1 MDKIH
6 IWNMALGFIGTRTIA
21 AEEERAPEAIQC
33 ALFWDSARRQVLRD
47 FPYNFAQRRQ
57 WLAAVPVPEGWEID
71 WRFAYAL
78 PDACLKAHKIYSHTS
93 RAQGKG
99 ERGQPFMVAS
109 TLKGETIV
117 LCSAAPALL
126 CYTADI
132 TDVNCFDDTFIA
144 LVARKLAALIA
155 VPLLKHNS
163 ARVQELEERYRASL
177 PAAAQ
182 AAASEGYNI
191 APTDAWLA
199 VR

>member
-57 WLAAVPVPEGWEID
+57 WLAAVPLPEGWEID

-78 PDACLKAHKIYSHTS
+78 PDACLKAHKIYSRS
-93 RAQGKG
+93 IIQGNHG
-99 ERGQPFMVAS
+99 RGHAFMVAS
-109 TLKGETIV
+109 TLTGESIV
-117 LCSAAPALL
+117 LCSAASALL

-132 TDVNCFDDTFIA
+132 TDVNCFDDTFIS
-144 LVARKLAALIA
+144 LVACKLAALIA

-182 AAASEGYNI
+182 ASASEGYSI